1 MTTDDRLL
9 LLDPRDSVFVV
20 RARVRAGERIAV
32 EGGEVVVPA
41 DLPLGHKVARRAI
54 AAGER
59 IVKYGAPIG
68 SATEAIAAGAHVHV
82 HNVKS
87 DYTPT
92 YHLED
97 IRAALGEGA

>member
-32 EGGEVVVPA
+32 EGREVVVAA
-41 DLPLGHKVARRAI
+41 DLPLGHKVARR
-54 AAGER
+54 
-59 IVKYGAPIG
+59 
-68 SATEAIAAGAHVHV
+68 AIAAGAHVHV